1 MGVLWAGGGMN
12 FLRIAARVAALPSF
26 AELTEKAKNVLAK
39 VEEPELIEILND
51 VIALAESGDK
61 GAYLMW
67 QDFEEIA
74 EEYEYARQH
83 GRYMPDTLKGNV
95 EWADVFD
102 AMST

>member
-1 MGVLWAGGGMN
+1 MN

-26 AELTEKAKNVLAK
+26 TELTEKAKGILTK

-74 EEYEYARQH
+74 EEYEYAHRH
-83 GRYMPDTLKGNV
+83 GHYMPNTLKGNT

-102 AMST
+102 AINS